1 MNPYFLGI
9 DIGGTKTT
17 VGIFDAECCLVKAQ
31 TMRTQPQDGCARL
44 VDRIR
49 DLYQT
54 LLTETGLPASAICA
68 AGVASPGPLDLDKG
82 TIVHIPT
89 MGFKNEPIVAYL
101 ERALSL
107 PVYLEND
114 TNAAA
119 LCESI
124 SGQGKDCHVVVYITI
139 STGVGCGIAID
150 RQILDG
156 GAFAAGELG
165 HMKVVR
171 GGRSCPC
178 GGEGCLEAYASGTS
192 IAAIASELRG
202 EEVNTKTVFD
212 LAREGDVAM
221 RRVVD
226 DAADH
231 LGFAIGAVYQ
241 MIDPDIIVLGGS
253 VTKDYEVFQHELETA
268 CERYMEPIPGR
279 KLNLAIS
286 EYDGDQVVIG
296 AAYYG
301 AMRWK
306 QEQNA

>member
-1 MNPYFLGI
+1 MNPYYLGI

-17 VGIFDAECCLVKAQ
+17 VGLFDADCGLVKAH
-31 TMRTQPQDGCARL
+31 TVPTQPQDGCPRL
-44 VDRIR
+44 VERIR
-49 DLYQT
+49 DVYDT
-54 LLTETGLPASAICA
+54 LLTETGLPAGAIRA

-89 MGFKNEPIVAYL
+89 MGFKNEPLVAYL
-101 ERALSL
+101 KQALAL

-119 LCESI
+119 LCESVF
-124 SGQGKDCHVVVYITI
+124 GQGKDCRVVVYITI

-150 RQILDG
+150 RKILDG
-156 GAFAAGELG
+156 GAFAAGEVG
-165 HMKVVR
+165 HLKVVR
-171 GGRSCPC
+171 GGRPCPC

-202 EEVNTKTVFD
+202 EAIDTKTVFA
-212 LAREGDVAM
+212 LARQGDVAM

-226 DAADH
+226 EAADH

-253 VTKDYEVFQHELETA
+253 VTKDYAVFQHELETA
-268 CERYMEPIPGR
+268 CARYMEPIPGR
-279 KLNLAIS
+279 KLNLAVS
-286 EYDGDQVVIG
+286 QYDGDQVVIG

-301 AMRWK
+301 ITRWQ
-306 QEQNA
+306 QEQHA